1 MTAKPTTST
10 PLTLEQMRQQFDA
23 APYPRIPPEAT
34 PAGQYN
40 DLFVNNMVTPFY
52 LRDRRV
58 VDTKGKLILDAGCGT
73 GYKALVLALANP
85 GAKIVGIDL
94 SEKSIDLA
102 KKRLEFHKFEDV
114 EFHAMS
120 IYDIADLGLKFDY
133 INCDEVLYLLP
144 DPLAA
149 LQTLRSVLA
158 PAGILRTNL
167 HSQLQRLVY
176 YQAQEVFRMFGLMDE
191 APTEEHRQ
199 AVVATMKNLKLNV
212 NLRARAWSK
221 DCEQD
226 TEDGR
231 EQVFANFLLSGD
243 QGFTIPE
250 LFEML
255 EQSDLEFLSML
266 NWRQWDVQDL
276 FQNVDELPGMIGMAL
291 AMASPAEQLRLYEL
305 LNPIHRLFDFWC
317 YSTETPEPDSP
328 IEDWS
333 DEDWQ
338 TARVQLHPQLRND
351 DAKGKLLKSLENQ
364 QPFDFAQLISL
375 PARSPIPVDGVIAA
389 TLLSLWDGSQPIQA
403 LVQRYKTLHPVNLV
417 SLAPLTE
424 AEALQAVRNALTY
437 LEPFLYVLLER
448 QPR

>member
-1 MTAKPTTST
+1 MTAKPTTPN

-34 PAGQYN
+34 PEGKYN
-40 DLFVNNMVTPFY
+40 DLFVNNIVTPFY

-58 VDTKGKLILDAGCGT
+58 VDTQGTLILDAGCGT
-73 GYKALVLALANP
+73 GYKALVLAIANP

-102 KKRLEFHKFEDV
+102 KKRLEFHKFENV

-144 DPLAA
+144 DPLGAFQA
-149 LQTLRSVLA
+149 LRRVLS
-158 PAGILRTNL
+158 PGGILRANL

-176 YQAQEVFRMFGLMDE
+176 YRAQEMFRMFGLMDE

-199 AVVATMKNLKLNV
+199 TVIATMKNLKVNV
-212 NLRARAWSK
+212 DLRARGWVSS
-221 DCEQD
+221 CEQD
-226 TEDGR
+226 NDDGR
-231 EQVFANFLLSGD
+231 EQIFANFLLSGD

-250 LFEML
+250 LFDML

-266 NWRQWDVQDL
+266 NWRQWDVQEL

-305 LNPIHRLFDFWC
+305 LNPVHRLFDFWC
-317 YSTETPEPDSP
+317 YSTDTPDPDRP
-328 IEDWS
+328 VEEWS

-338 TARVQLHPQLRND
+338 TARVHLHPQLRSN
-351 DAKGKLLKSLENQ
+351 DAKGELLKSLENQ
-364 QPFDFAQLISL
+364 QPFDFAQLIDL
-375 PARSPIPVDGVIAA
+375 PARSAIPVDGIVAA
-389 TLLSLWDGSQPIQA
+389 TLLSLWDGPQPIQA
-403 LVQRYKTLHPVNLV
+403 LVQRYKTLHPVHPV
-417 SLAPLTE
+417 SLVPLTD
-424 AEALQAVRNALTY
+424 AEAFQAVQNALTY

-448 QPR
+448 Q